1 MSSSLIS
8 STHYHLLTGEI
19 DENQIMDEHNKKQ
32 ITNYSYFSS
41 SAPTIIN
48 SSDLLCESTRWE
60 FTYDS
65 NNRMFL
71 YYLKNNNSIIK
82 L

>member
-8 STHYHLLTGEI
+8 STDYHLLTGEI
-19 DENQIMDEHNKKQ
+19 DENQIMDEHDKKQ

-48 SSDLLCESTRWE
+48 SSDLLCESTR
-60 FTYDS
+60 
-65 NNRMFL
+65 
-71 YYLKNNNSIIK
+71 
-82 L
+82 